1 MKEEL
6 QINNIKDYCVLDI
19 ETTGLSE
26 SQNEIIEIGVVKV
39 KDSKIIDTY
48 TTIIKPQK
56 ELNTNTQELTNISN
70 VLLQYAPSIDT
81 VAPKILKFIGND
93 IIVSHNAEFTMKF
106 LKQDIR
112 TINNQVINTIDIA
125 KQINSK
131 NKKHKLSD
139 LCYAIGINN
148 FKQSSTIDC
157 AYLTM
162 CLFEYSKKL
171 RNRQNTIIE

>member
-6 QINNIKDYCVLDI
+6 KLNNITDYCTIDI
-19 ETTGLSE
+19 ETTGFFE
-26 SQNEIIEIGVVKV
+26 GQNEIIEIGIVKV
-39 KDSKIIDTY
+39 KDSKMIDTY
-48 TTIIKPQK
+48 TTMIKPQNA
-56 ELNTNTQELTNISN
+56 LNNKIQELTNISN
-70 VLLQYAPSIDT
+70 ILLQYAPSINT

-106 LKQDIR
+106 LKQDIG
-112 TINNQVINTIDIA
+112 TTNNQVINTLDIA
-125 KQINSK
+125 KQINPK

-148 FKQSSTIDC
+148 FKHSSTIDC

-162 CLFEYSKKL
+162 CLFEYLKKS
-171 RNRQNTIIE
+171 RNRQYIQIK

>member
-6 QINNIKDYCVLDI
+6 QLNNITDYCVVDI
-19 ETTGLSE
+19 ETTGLYE
-26 SQNEIIEIGVVKV
+26 SQNEIIEIGAVKI
-39 KDSKIIDTY
+39 KDSKIVDTY
-48 TTIIKPQK
+48 TTIIKPRK
-56 ELNTNTQELTNISN
+56 ELNTNVQELTNISN
-70 VLLQYAPSIDT
+70 ALLQYAPSIDT
-81 VAPKILKFIGND
+81 VAPQVLKFIGNS

-106 LKQDIR
+106 LKQNIG
-112 TINNQVINTIDIA
+112 TTNNQVVNILDIA
-125 KQINSK
+125 KQINPKS
-131 NKKHKLSD
+131 KKHKLSD